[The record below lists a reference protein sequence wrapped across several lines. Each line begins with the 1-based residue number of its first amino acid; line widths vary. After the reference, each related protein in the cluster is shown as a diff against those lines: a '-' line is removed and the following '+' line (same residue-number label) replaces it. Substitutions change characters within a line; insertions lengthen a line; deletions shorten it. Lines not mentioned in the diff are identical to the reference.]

1 MARRMSRN
9 HAPAAVLVTALLGVA
24 SYAPVSVIAQ
34 STAAPAAAKIDGLWD
49 ATIVTSGATIPFRFE
64 IATKGTSAKGSFFEG
79 DRKIESS
86 EGTYSGGVLK
96 LVWDHLNTTLELT
109 NSGGTLTG
117 DYVNRR
123 PNSRPQKVEM
133 RRFTPVTTDAADVPQ
148 ATGTWEM
155 RRVQEEVSAPRDTRT
170 WTVFLR
176 QSGAEVSG
184 SILRVDGDTGT
195 LVGRWNGNK
204 LTLSHFAG
212 ERPNLFEATPNPDG
226 TLKVTLNG
234 NAHYLVVRS
243 SEARAKGIPEP
254 PDPSRYTT
262 VKDPTAAF
270 QFAFPDLTGKMVSSS
285 DPAFRGKVVILSIG
299 GSWCPN
305 CHDEAPFL
313 GELYKD
319 YHARGLEIVGLMFE
333 NDPKPAVYRPRVASF
348 VKRYNIQYPMLYAGT
363 TNPTPQS
370 KVIAEALPQ
379 IVNFGAYPTS
389 IYLGRDGRVR
399 SVHAGFASPA
409 TGEEHVR
416 LKKELREVVE
426 HLLAESSQSSAGQ
439 R

>member
-1 MARRMSRN
+1 MARRTSRN
-9 HAPAAVLVTALLGVA
+9 YATAAVLVTALLGVA
-24 SYAPVSVIAQ
+24 SYAPVSATAQ
-34 STAAPAAAKIDGLWD
+34 SAAAPAAAKIDGLWD
-49 ATIVTSGATIPFRFE
+49 ATIVTGGATIPFRFE
-64 IATKGTSAKGSFFEG
+64 IATKGASAKGSFFEG

-86 EGTYSGGVLK
+86 DGTYSGGVLK

-195 LVGRWNGNK
+195 LVGRWNGTK

-262 VKDPTAAF
+262 VKDPTSAF
-270 QFAFPDLTGKMVSSS
+270 QFAFPDLTGKMVSSA

-313 GELYKD
+313 GELYRD
-319 YHARGLEIVGLMFE
+319 YHARGLEIAGLMFE
-333 NDPKPAVYRPRVASF
+333 NDPDPVVARPRVQSF
-348 VKRYNIQYPMLYAGT
+348 IKRHNIKYPMLLAGT
-363 TNPTPQS
+363 TQN
-370 KVIAEALPQ
+370 IAEKMPQ
-379 IVNFGAYPTS
+379 IVNFGAYPTT
-389 IYLGRDGRVR
+389 IYLGRDGKVR
-399 SVHAGFASPA
+399 GVHAGFASPA
-409 TGEEHVR
+409 TGEEHTR
-416 LKKELREVVE
+416 LKTELRELVE
-426 HLLAESSQSSAGQ
+426 RLLAEPVPAATAAQP
-439 R
+439 